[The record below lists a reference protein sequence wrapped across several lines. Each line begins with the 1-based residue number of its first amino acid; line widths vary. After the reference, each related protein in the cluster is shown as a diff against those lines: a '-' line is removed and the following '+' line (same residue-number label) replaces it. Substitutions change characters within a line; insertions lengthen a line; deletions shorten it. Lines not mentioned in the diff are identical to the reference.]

1 MPRKAT
7 TGKITK
13 KTWCRPQKSKGT
25 YVTAGRAR
33 PGDAPYL
40 DLSEVCPNA
49 FTFSL
54 RLAVG
59 PATPPLRVPPPLDT
73 VLRLSAART
82 YLYAGGAAR

>member
-1 MPRKAT
+1 MPRKVTA
-7 TGKITK
+7 GKITK

-49 FTFSL
+49 FTFSH

-59 PATPPLRVPPPLDT
+59 LVTPPFRVPPSLGF
-73 VLRLSAART
+73 VLLLSNCT
-82 YLYAGGAAR
+82 Y